1 MSGEEE
7 QTESVTVN
15 IGEWVEKARADPQ
28 AYHERQATE
37 VFLTAL
43 GMIQS
48 YRHQVFLKG
57 GILMGVVYGSPRQ
70 TGDLDFTACLDPEP
84 GIADD
89 FKKELDAVF
98 PRATAELGYPELICA
113 VQSCRYLPNAKLFP
127 KAEGPALMLKVA
139 YADRGT
145 RQADML
151 EQGRAANVLDVDI
164 SFREPVG
171 AIQIV
176 NLADTGGSFYAYSLI
191 DLMAEKLR
199 ALLQQEMRNRYRRQD
214 IYDLDALLMR
224 FSLDKDEKSR
234 LCEVLLKKCRARHIE
249 PHPESLSQPEIIRRA
264 KEEWKTLE
272 LEIGEVPDFDEC
284 FARVDAF
291 YRELPW
297 SAKNDESK

>member
-1 MSGEEE
+1 
-7 QTESVTVN
+7 
-15 IGEWVEKARADPQ
+15 
-28 AYHERQATE
+28 
-37 VFLTAL
+37 
-43 GMIQS
+43 
-48 YRHQVFLKG
+48 
-57 GILMGVVYGSPRQ
+57 MGVVYGSPRQ

-176 NLADTGGSFYAYSLI
+176 NLADTGIFYAYSLI

-224 FSLDKDEKSR
+224 FSLDKDEKAGYVR
-234 LCEVLLKKCRARHIE
+234 
-249 PHPESLSQPEIIRRA
+249 
-264 KEEWKTLE
+264 
-272 LEIGEVPDFDEC
+272 C
-284 FARVDAF
+284 F
-291 YRELPW
+291 
-297 SAKNDESK
+297 